1 MNNKVKIALAI
12 LAGSSLILLNLRR
25 RKNIKSKTYTAPDGN
40 TYREN
45 QIYRTFDN
53 KLYKNGKQITFDT
66 PQLEEKVF
74 AADENGDN
82 IGNISKNYQTVNK
95 QVDYHQKGNRHR

>member
-1 MNNKVKIALAI
+1 MNNKVKIALVI

-45 QIYRTFDN
+45 QIYRTLIINFTKMVS
-53 KLYKNGKQITFDT
+53 KLLLILLNWKK
-66 PQLEEKVF
+66 KV
-74 AADENGDN
+74 
-82 IGNISKNYQTVNK
+82 TT
-95 QVDYHQKGNRHR
+95 